1 MSWGRAGLQWLYNP
15 VNALPVCLA
24 AGFLLPSNAAW
35 STFFY
40 LVGWPSVLLCLVK
53 GWRPEGR
60 SPSVWALLALWGWSS
75 LTIIWE
81 LNNSHH
87 GDGRGYWL
95 LSAVSTLALLL
106 CFFKASRD
114 NPKTRERVI
123 TVMVW
128 ASAVAAMLSIVLRVL
143 FNLWNENGRL
153 GGWGA
158 LHVPVLGAAVV
169 VVCIL
174 LALSRLAEG
183 KFYYAAPLLPLLVYL
198 PLNGSRTALL
208 ALVCGLVL
216 VATGSRRIALYLALA
231 GMALLGACAVV
242 YSLHFGWVDGL
253 VEKALARG
261 TDCHVTIWRTAW
273 GLFLEHPWFGYGP
286 SARLPI
292 LPHGA
297 CPAYPSPHNLY
308 LSLLLYS
315 GLVGFVLFWLCE
327 AVVLRR
333 LLRLTSGLQRRF
345 ALAVM
350 LVPLV
355 AGLSDLTQVIKGPS
369 PLWYII
375 WLPLLL
381 VVSLPDADA
390 SLSVKLTSAPPK
402 EANQKPKLL
411 V

>member
-1 MSWGRAGLQWLYNP
+1 MNRCRAALRFIYNP

-40 LVGWPSVLLCLVK
+40 IVGWPTVLLCLLK
-53 GWRPEGR
+53 GWRPDWA
-60 SPSVWALLALWGWSS
+60 SPAVKAILALWGWSS
-75 LTIIWE
+75 LTILWE

-95 LSAVSTLALLL
+95 LSAVSTLAFLL
-106 CFFKASRD
+106 CYFKAASDDPRV
-114 NPKTRERVI
+114 RERVI
-123 TVMVW
+123 NVMVW
-128 ASAVAAMLSIVLRVL
+128 AGACAAVLSILLGCV
-143 FNLWNENGRL
+143 FDLWYENGRL

-158 LHVPVLGAAVV
+158 LHLPVLGAAVV

-174 LALSRLAEG
+174 LALIRLVEG
-183 KFYYAAPLLPLLVYL
+183 KFYYLLPLLPLLAYL
-198 PLNGSRTALL
+198 PLNGSRTAVL
-208 ALVCGLVL
+208 ALACGLVV
-216 VATGSRRIALYLALA
+216 VALGSRWAVLSLLLA
-231 GMALLGACAVV
+231 GVALLAACGVV
-242 YSLHFGWVDGL
+242 YSLHFGWVDGFIQR
-253 VEKALARG
+253 AMARG

-273 GLFLEHPWFGYGP
+273 GLVLERPWFGYGP

-315 GLVGFVLFWLCE
+315 GIVGFALFWLCE
-327 AVVLRR
+327 ATVLRR
-333 LLRLTSGLQRRF
+333 LLRVASGLQRRF
-345 ALAVM
+345 GLALM

-355 AGLSDLTQVIKGPS
+355 TGLSDLTQVIKGPS

-381 VVSLPDADA
+381 VVGLPENRNER
-390 SLSVKLTSAPPK
+390 P
-402 EANQKPKLL
+402 
-411 V
+411 